1 MTKDTSCFLR
11 LDMRPE
17 GYDLKAYVTE
27 RCEKLNSEND
37 FKTSTT
43 AYIQQLIIAD
53 MKRKQKR
60 ISKKDKLKDAVCY
73 MIDNMTDTE
82 VSALAV
88 LLKKVKG
95 KGLKD

>member
-1 MTKDTSCFLR
+1 
-11 LDMRPE
+11 MRPE

-53 MKRKQKR
+53 MKHKQKR

-95 KGLKD
+95 KGLKE